1 MANPER
7 WSVKKL
13 LTPSPFISTLV
24 LFLLP
29 VLLFF
34 AIAMLVG
41 EASLKVALP
50 GTPKF
55 KEFWELLAAIG
66 NTLSGIGTLF
76 LAFAVGASF
85 VTFFAQFW
93 QLGLQQRQAEESGKQ
108 LLRTAEC
115 QGSVKTSH

>member
-1 MANPER
+1 
-7 WSVKKL
+7 
-13 LTPSPFISTLV
+13 
-24 LFLLP
+24 
-29 VLLFF
+29 
-34 AIAMLVG
+34 MLVG

-115 QGSVKTSH
+115 RGQSKPATKGQIKGFKTSHFLEQKTALLGFW